1 VKGRIWGFLKFGV
14 SFGGLAI
21 IFFLFRKEIP
31 SIIQI
36 LRDFDAPTFFLA
48 VLIFL
53 VVFAILVLRLKWI
66 LKAQEILIPWW
77 TLVYFTAIG
86 FFFSLFLPS
95 AIGGDVVKGF
105 YIYKH
110 SGKKLASFTSIF
122 LDRLA
127 GGLGFLTI
135 AIAALVYYS
144 NRAELIPVRNVVL
157 VVFAATVIGFLPL
170 LSRRFA
176 TGLKRVIVRVPVKK
190 IRSGLLHLIDHF
202 KAYREDKRILAKV
215 FLASLFG
222 QIIFITVNYVLG
234 LSLRLDISYLNFF
247 FVIPLIAAFSM
258 APSINGLGV
267 REAGFI
273 YLFSWFTTREKALA
287 LSIAYDALV
296 YGFGFVCGILYLFR
310 EGFSYKIVQEAMAV
324 KDEVE
329 KVEEEGV

>member
-1 VKGRIWGFLKFGV
+1 VKQRIWGFLKFGV
-14 SFGGLAI
+14 SFGGLAV

-31 SIIQI
+31 SIVQI
-36 LRDFDAPTFFLA
+36 LSDFDAATFSLA

-53 VVFAILVLRLKWI
+53 FTFMILVLRLKWV
-66 LKAQEILIPWW
+66 LKAQDILISWW
-77 TLVYFTAIG
+77 SLVYFTAIG

-105 YIYKH
+105 YIYKR

-135 AIAALVYYS
+135 AMVALIYYS
-144 NRAELIPVRNVVL
+144 NRAELTQVRNIVL
-157 VVFAATVIGFLPL
+157 FFFVATVLFFLPL

-176 TGLKRVIVRVPVKK
+176 GGLKRITIGIPAKK

-202 KAYREDKRILAKV
+202 KAYREDKRILLKV
-215 FLASLFG
+215 FLASIVG
-222 QIIFITVNYVLG
+222 QVIFITVNFVLAR
-234 LSLRLDISYLNFF
+234 SLRLDISYLNFF
-247 FVIPLIAAFSM
+247 FVIPLVAAFSM

-273 YLFSWFTTREKALA
+273 YLFSGFTTREKALA
-287 LSIAYDALV
+287 LSLAYDALV
-296 YGFGFVCGILYLFR
+296 YGVGFICGILYLFR
-310 EGFSYKIVQEAMAV
+310 EGFSYKIVREAMAV
-324 KDEVE
+324 KEEVE
-329 KVEEEGV
+329 KAEEET